1 MLGKHFNMKTEEKY
15 IEGFN
20 TGYLIA
26 RHEARLADILLNN
39 LANAD
44 DFFQGFI
51 DGKDQQLIEV
61 KLSELQQLTSFR
73 LKEHRD
79 REI

>member
-1 MLGKHFNMKTEEKY
+1 METEEKY
-15 IEGFN
+15 IDGFN

-26 RHEARLADILLNN
+26 RHEARLADILPKN
-39 LANAD
+39 LVNVN

-61 KLSELQQLTSFR
+61 KLSELKQLKVAKFKGS
-73 LKEHRD
+73 LE
-79 REI
+79 REL